1 MRRGAYRACASDGDG
16 MQSVGVRRGRF
27 RERGRLSRAQHG
39 VRATV
44 VGRALRGVR
53 ADDESTN
60 VYYPVMQLD
69 GALQHSPEHAL
80 ATFNHTKKNR

>member
-1 MRRGAYRACASDGDG
+1 MISYMVAKLKGEKGQICKKKNWWGERRNMRRGAYRAGASDGDG

-27 RERGRLSRAQHG
+27 TERGRLSRAQHG

-60 VYYPVMQLD
+60 VY
-69 GALQHSPEHAL
+69 
-80 ATFNHTKKNR
+80 